1 MKIFRVVIVF
11 LLIFV
16 VLGFVLY
23 GAMLYFNTPEKST
36 VISDK
41 GTIITIN
48 AGDSVS
54 VIAGK
59 LKKKD
64 LVRSAKI
71 MILYA
76 KIMGSSRSFKVGHY
90 RIYPGEKMTS
100 IHDELIAG
108 KQQLYAVT
116 IPEGWTIKKIG
127 KLLENKHITTAE
139 EFYKACSSTV
149 ILKKYAVPSNTVE
162 GYIFPDTYYFQQKFP
177 AEKIVSFFIETFFK
191 KILEIYPDYKKLG
204 KYDLYQKIILAS
216 IVEREYRLPEE
227 APVIASVFYN
237 RLKKNMSLGSCA
249 TIAYI
254 ITDIEGKKHPSRI
267 TYADLEINSSFNTYR
282 HKGLP
287 PSPISNPGSVALH
300 SVFYPAKTNYMFFVL
315 EDPVTGK
322 HKFTTTYQDHLIAKN
337 LYIKSK

>member
-1 MKIFRVVIVF
+1 MKNFRTVIIF
-11 LLIFV
+11 LLLFV
-16 VLGFVLY
+16 VLGFVVY
-23 GAMLYFNTPEKST
+23 GAMLYFNIPEKTT
-36 VISDK
+36 VFSDR

-64 LVRSAKI
+64 LIRSAEI
-71 MILYA
+71 LILYS
-76 KIMGSSRSFKVGHY
+76 KIMGSSRSFKAGHY

-116 IPEGWTIKKIG
+116 IPEGWTITKIG
-127 KLLENKHITTAE
+127 KLLENKHIISAE
-139 EFYKACSSTV
+139 NFYKACSSTV
-149 ILKKYAVPSNTVE
+149 ILKKYDIPSNSVE
-162 GYIFPDTYYFQQKFP
+162 GYIYPDTYYLQQNFP

-191 KILEIYPDYKKLG
+191 KIFEIYPDYRKLG
-204 KYDLYQKIILAS
+204 KYDFYQKIILAS

-227 APVIASVFYN
+227 APIIASVFYN
-237 RLKKNMSLGSCA
+237 RIKKNMSLGSCA

-254 ITDIEGKKHPSRI
+254 ITDIEGKKHPSKI
-267 TYADLEINSSFNTYR
+267 TYADLEIDSSFNTYR

-300 SVFYPAKTNYMFFVL
+300 ATFYPASTNYMFFVL
-315 EDPVTGK
+315 EDPVIGK